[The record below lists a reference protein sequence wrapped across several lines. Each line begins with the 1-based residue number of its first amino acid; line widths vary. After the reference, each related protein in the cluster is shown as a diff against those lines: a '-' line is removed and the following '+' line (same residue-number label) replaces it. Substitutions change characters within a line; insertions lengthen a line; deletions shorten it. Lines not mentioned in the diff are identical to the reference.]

1 MSLLTRQSIYCYNLN
16 TRGQSINAVV
26 VTAVPLRLQDILK
39 IQDTNAGDQLYVTS
53 VDQDNILQH
62 CKEGKSIVVT

>member
-1 MSLLTRQSIYCYNLN
+1 MYRSISLLTRQSIYCYNLN

-39 IQDTNAGDQLYVTS
+39 IQDTNAGDQLNVTS

-62 CKEGKSIVVT
+62 